1 MKTTKPLKLSLKQER
16 FCHEYFVDMNATQAA
31 IRAGHGPKSAAR
43 AGWRYLNS
51 EAVQQYLEEQRR
63 ITRKRM
69 RITEEDILVELARVG
84 FSNIRKFLGNDNL
97 SRDLESF
104 DPAELACVAS
114 VKVTAKD
121 STRSITEI
129 KLHNKLAA
137 LKDLSR
143 HLGLFQQ
150 RSSNK
155 PAENNHVSIMR
166 LGDGTEVEI

>member
-16 FCHEYFVDMNATQAA
+16 FCHEYFLDMNATQAA

-51 EAVQQYLEEQRR
+51 EAVKQYLEEQRR
-63 ITRKRM
+63 INRKKM

-84 FSNIRKFLGNDNL
+84 FSNIKNFLGNDNL
-97 SRDLESF
+97 SRDLERV

-114 VKVTAKD
+114 VKVTVKD
-121 STRSITEI
+121 STHSITEI

-137 LKDLSR
+137 LKDLAR
-143 HLGLFQQ
+143 YFGFFQK
-150 RSSNK
+150 RPSK
-155 PAENNHVSIMR
+155 VHVEDDHVSIMR